1 MDQITL
7 YQARWIV
14 PVSLPPIER
23 GVVAVR
29 KGEITALGGEKE
41 ISLTF
46 PGERR
51 DLGQGAILPG
61 LINAHTHVELS
72 RLKGLIPEGLGFV
85 PWVRHLLSL
94 KEKTKAEN
102 PDEAVG
108 PAWDEIS
115 RTGTCAAG
123 DWISLECLIPR
134 GSSSKVFRRLFFEV
148 IGFDSSGLTLPEVL
162 DEGPATDLFGSLTL
176 GAHAPHSTSAALLQ
190 AAKTWTRR
198 RGLPLAIHVAET
210 KEETEFLLT
219 GKGVWKDFL
228 IERGKWVEDWKAP
241 KTTPVKYLD
250 RLGLLDENTLAV
262 HLTQADPSDLSILR
276 DRSVRVVVCPRS
288 NRFIVGALP
297 DIPFMVRTGLK
308 PALGTDSLASNADLG
323 LWGEMETVQQA
334 FPEIDPWE
342 IIRMATIHGASA
354 LDLSGELGDLSPGK
368 KARMFFLP
376 LNEVTEEELPSAIIH
391 SGGRRLEWL
400 R

>member
-14 PVSLPPIER
+14 PVSRPPIEQ
-23 GVVAVR
+23 GIIAVR
-29 KGEITALGGEKE
+29 NGEITAVGRGKE
-41 ISLTF
+41 ISTAF

-72 RLKGLIPEGLGFV
+72 QFKGLIPEGLGFV
-85 PWVRHLLSL
+85 SWVRNLLSL

-123 DWISLECLIPR
+123 DWISLGRLIPR
-134 GSSSKVFRRLFFEV
+134 GSLSKIFRRLFFEV
-148 IGFDSSGLTLPEVL
+148 IGFDSSALTLPEGL
-162 DEGPATDLFGSLTL
+162 DERPAPDLFGSLTL

-198 RGLPLAIHVAET
+198 RGLPLAVHVAESP
-210 KEETEFLLT
+210 EETEFLFSGSGL
-219 GKGVWKDFL
+219 WKDFL
-228 IERGKWVEDWKAP
+228 IERGKWVEGWRAP
-241 KTTPVKYLD
+241 GTTPVKYLD
-250 RLGLLDENTLAV
+250 HLGLLDEKTLAV
-262 HLTQADPSDLSILR
+262 HLTQADEADLSLLR
-276 DRSVRVVVCPRS
+276 KRNVRIAVCPRS
-288 NRFIVGALP
+288 NQFIVGALP
-297 DIPFMVRTGLK
+297 KIPFMLRMGLN
-308 PALGTDSLASNADLG
+308 PALSTDSLASNRDLS

-334 FPEIDPWE
+334 FPEIEPEE
-342 IIRMATIHGASA
+342 IIRMATINGASA
-354 LDLSGELGDLSPGK
+354 LDLSEELGDLTPGK

-376 LNEVTEEELPSAIIH
+376 LPEVNKANLLSAIIQSRGH
-391 SGGRRLEWL
+391 GLEWVS
-400 R
+400 